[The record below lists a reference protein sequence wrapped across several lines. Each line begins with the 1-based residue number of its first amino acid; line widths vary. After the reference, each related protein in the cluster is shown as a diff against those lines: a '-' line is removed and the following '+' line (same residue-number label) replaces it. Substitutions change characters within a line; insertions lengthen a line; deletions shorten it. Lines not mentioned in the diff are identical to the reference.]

1 MGEEQQANLD
11 SVSNVLNHI
20 QKLPSMPSI
29 VIELLDNFNNDNVD
43 VTTLVKK
50 LAQDQAIVARVLR
63 VANSSFFGLSGQV
76 GSIAEAISVLGF
88 NNLRGLITAVSIIN
102 IFSHTEKSFDWNA
115 FWRHSIG
122 TAVCAKVLA
131 KHVGLNPET
140 AFTAGLLHDIGKLV
154 MAVYFPQAFSQAHE
168 SSDSSSIDSLQ
179 AERLALGMDHAALGG
194 EVAKRW
200 HFPVEIRTAVALHHA
215 EAGGG
220 VKKTLID
227 VVYIANLFAHALD
240 NGRIEEAHTAH
251 LTIEADSRLVI
262 DSDKF
267 ESLAEEMQRLYDGAV
282 MLING

>member
-11 SVSNVLNHI
+11 SISNVLNHV

-29 VIELLDNFNNDNVD
+29 VIELLDNINNDNVD
-43 VTTLVKK
+43 VATLVKK

-76 GSIAEAISVLGF
+76 GSISEAISILGF

-102 IFSHTEKSFDWNA
+102 VFPHTEKGFDWNA

-168 SSDSSSIDSLQ
+168 SSDSSSVDSLQ

-194 EVAKRW
+194 EVATRW
-200 HFPVEIRTAVALHHA
+200 HFPAEIRAAVALHHA
-215 EAGGG
+215 EAGDG
-220 VKKTLID
+220 VKRTLID

-240 NGRIEEAHTAH
+240 NGRLVEAHTAH
-251 LTIEADSRLVI
+251 LTIEADSRLTI

-267 ESLAEEMQRLYDGAV
+267 ESLAEEAQRLYDGAV

>member
-1 MGEEQQANLD
+1 MGEEKQANLD
-11 SVSNVLNHI
+11 SVSNILNHV

-43 VTTLVKK
+43 VATLVKK

-102 IFSHTEKSFDWNA
+102 IFPHTEESFDWNA

-122 TAVCAKVLA
+122 AAVCAKVLA
-131 KHVGLNPET
+131 KHVGLSPET

-154 MAVYFPQAFSQAHE
+154 MAVYFPQAFKQAHE
-168 SSDSSSIDSLQ
+168 SNDGSNTLQ
-179 AERLALGMDHAALGG
+179 AERLVLGMDHAALGG

-200 HFPVEIRTAVALHHA
+200 HFPADIRAAVELHHA
-215 EAGGG
+215 EAGDE
-220 VKKTLID
+220 VKKTLIN

-240 NGRIEEAHTAH
+240 NGGLVETQAANLSNEA
-251 LTIEADSRLVI
+251 RLRLAI
-262 DSDKF
+262 DSDKL
-267 ESLAEEMQRLYDGAV
+267 EVLAEEAQRLYDGAV
-282 MLING
+282 MLIG